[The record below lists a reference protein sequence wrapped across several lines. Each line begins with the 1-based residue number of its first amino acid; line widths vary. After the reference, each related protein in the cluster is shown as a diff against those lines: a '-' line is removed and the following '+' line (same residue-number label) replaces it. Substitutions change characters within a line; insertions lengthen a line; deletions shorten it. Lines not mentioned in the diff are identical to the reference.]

1 MAWIHAQQ
9 ALDVLDLATTPN
21 VTVTTREDMPH
32 EGNVTYAV
40 RGHVF
45 DVRTHEL
52 ALALSLNGANRT
64 LNLSVNTMP
73 GAIGTFETNVT
84 LSRQVNE
91 ITVSATDPNRRW
103 SPDYGGENRTVGRD
117 VLRLDGDLLPDTYEE
132 QVTGTDPLSP
142 DSNASQTSFNES
154 GNNITDGAEDFDN
167 DGETAAQ
174 AYWFDLDPLDNDTDG
189 DRLQD
194 GFELQFQALD
204 PLDTDSDN
212 DTVRDPAEDLD
223 NDSLSNRREQTAG
236 TNPVEND
243 TDGDTLNDSAELANE
258 TDPLSPDTD
267 SDGLRD
273 PDEYEVG
280 TDPTDPDTDGDGVLD
295 SDETFATETTD
306 EETGVTVNVTG
317 EGNVAGAVS
326 VNTSSRTILE
336 TASVQNVSASGAY
349 DFETTANFSTA
360 TISLPY
366 NDSRVSAENETT
378 LGAYRYNETLQTFV
392 AVTNS
397 TVDTRND
404 TVTAETPHFSTYTV
418 LSTET
423 WESRFDR
430 ALPDKWSNTDNFS
443 TLDGWEEDGNVS
455 TATVDRAGVAT
466 SDAASEESAAVVGS
480 LTREQTERN
489 WSKPSETESETT
501 TTSEG
506 SETTTTVTA
515 TTTETVSGYEYCEQ
529 SGPESNWGCEPTEE
543 PSETTE
549 EEVSNPDPKVDS
561 DGDGTYDRYDDCP
574 ATPGENNGCPQHSDN
589 DGIKDYN
596 DECDNKEGY
605 GDGCPTHSDAD
616 EVSDFHDECPNTPGV
631 RENGCAKNT
640 DGDDYNDFFDDCPD
654 EPGTLSNG
662 CPTDDD
668 GDNTRN
674 YYDDCPQFPGWKPN
688 GCPRESSLE
697 RTVTLRDAET
707 VTLGVVA
714 KANAI
719 SHRSV
724 AELVVIG
731 PDGERTRVYG
741 EDNTYASTESV
752 RESQLGAEAVL
763 PGGGG
768 DAHGDFEAVEHD
780 LSEYAGEQVTI
791 KIETVG
797 RATFEIDA
805 LKLGYDTDGD
815 TLYDAVER
823 GTCGLR
829 DGRGQCLDT
838 DPRLADTDG
847 DGLSDSYEVGERQQV
862 HGREYHVLVSNPTE
876 RDTDHDGLS
885 DAQELR
891 GFDTAVTQSPDAS
904 RKYLNGESPS
914 DKAEHLTTE
923 WTNSNPFA
931 YDSDNDGLSDREEW
945 LHKTDPTNPDSDGDG
960 LLDGRERAVGEDP
973 TLHDYRPPDIRL
985 ARYGYLANYSEMEI
999 EYILEY
1005 LLFDPSG
1012 VEHTAVEKN
1021 GKTRY
1026 QSSPNAVFSR
1036 HDGSFSV
1043 SGVSAVSDE
1052 LAGAT
1057 VEVTATDSHGNRK
1070 KTVGIRKANA
1080 VGRLAGKLDADTM
1093 YATGAAEKLGA
1104 LSGFSAGMGG
1114 TIKSLL
1120 GLVNDPL
1127 GFVKGLTGLIDL
1139 LDESGLLGMF
1149 LDAMVSSLQD
1159 KQKTNNPYAEG
1170 SALYDEY
1177 RNSWYAG
1184 YTVAFITKAIAGAQA
1199 TKVVKSSTYAQKVSN
1214 FAKSTRAGKAAMR
1227 VKAPYDRGKARAAT
1241 GLARATDRASGP
1253 LLRRAKSAG
1262 ATYRLWRLQ
1271 REGEVDTSDL
1281 SDIERDRVVRYLAR
1295 HGEDGA
1301 EDLREMDDVAI
1312 QRMFRKTCSSG
1323 GIGSFGRAGGGC
1335 TPLSD
1340 EELRDYAVQLE
1351 TQMSGLV
1358 RSTRRL
1364 TTRM

>member
-1 MAWIHAQQ
+1 M
-9 ALDVLDLATTPN
+9 
-21 VTVTTREDMPH
+21 
-32 EGNVTYAV
+32 
-40 RGHVF
+40 
-45 DVRTHEL
+45 
-52 ALALSLNGANRT
+52 
-64 LNLSVNTMP
+64 
-73 GAIGTFETNVT
+73 
-84 LSRQVNE
+84 
-91 ITVSATDPNRRW
+91 
-103 SPDYGGENRTVGRD
+103 
-117 VLRLDGDLLPDTYEE
+117 
-132 QVTGTDPLSP
+132 
-142 DSNASQTSFNES
+142 
-154 GNNITDGAEDFDN
+154 
-167 DGETAAQ
+167 
-174 AYWFDLDPLDNDTDG
+174 
-189 DRLQD
+189 
-194 GFELQFQALD
+194 
-204 PLDTDSDN
+204 
-212 DTVRDPAEDLD
+212 
-223 NDSLSNRREQTAG
+223 
-236 TNPVEND
+236 
-243 TDGDTLNDSAELANE
+243 
-258 TDPLSPDTD
+258 
-267 SDGLRD
+267 
-273 PDEYEVG
+273 
-280 TDPTDPDTDGDGVLD
+280 
-295 SDETFATETTD
+295 
-306 EETGVTVNVTG
+306 
-317 EGNVAGAVS
+317 
-326 VNTSSRTILE
+326 
-336 TASVQNVSASGAY
+336 
-349 DFETTANFSTA
+349 
-360 TISLPY
+360 
-366 NDSRVSAENETT
+366 
-378 LGAYRYNETLQTFV
+378 
-392 AVTNS
+392 
-397 TVDTRND
+397 
-404 TVTAETPHFSTYTV
+404 
-418 LSTET
+418 
-423 WESRFDR
+423 
-430 ALPDKWSNTDNFS
+430 
-443 TLDGWEEDGNVS
+443 
-455 TATVDRAGVAT
+455 
-466 SDAASEESAAVVGS
+466 
-480 LTREQTERN
+480 
-489 WSKPSETESETT
+489 
-501 TTSEG
+501 
-506 SETTTTVTA
+506 
-515 TTTETVSGYEYCEQ
+515 
-529 SGPESNWGCEPTEE
+529 
-543 PSETTE
+543 
-549 EEVSNPDPKVDS
+549 
-561 DGDGTYDRYDDCP
+561 
-574 ATPGENNGCPQHSDN
+574 
-589 DGIKDYN
+589 
-596 DECDNKEGY
+596 
-605 GDGCPTHSDAD
+605 
-616 EVSDFHDECPNTPGV
+616 
-631 RENGCAKNT
+631 
-640 DGDDYNDFFDDCPD
+640 
-654 EPGTLSNG
+654 
-662 CPTDDD
+662 
-668 GDNTRN
+668 
-674 YYDDCPQFPGWKPN
+674 
-688 GCPRESSLE
+688 
-697 RTVTLRDAET
+697 
-707 VTLGVVA
+707 
-714 KANAI
+714 
-719 SHRSV
+719 
-724 AELVVIG
+724 VIG

-862 HGREYHVLVSNPTE
+862 HGRVYNRLRSNPTV

-891 GFDTAVTQSPDAS
+891 GFDTAVTRSPDAS

-945 LHKTDPTNPDSDGDG
+945 LHKTDPNNPDSDGDG

-973 TLHDYRPPDIRL
+973 TLYDYRPPDIRL

-1026 QSSPNAVFSR
+1026 RASPNAVFSR

-1043 SGVSAVSDE
+1043 SGVSAVADE

-1199 TKVVKSSTYAQKVSN
+1199 TKVIKSSTYAQKVSN

-1227 VKAPYDRGKARAAT
+1227 VKAPYDRGKARVAT
-1241 GLARATDRASGP
+1241 GLARATERASGP

-1262 ATYRLWRLQ
+1262 AAYRLWRLQ

-1295 HGEDGA
+1295 HGADGA
-1301 EDLREMDDVAI
+1301 EDLRRMDDAD
-1312 QRMFRKTCSSG
+1312 FEAL
-1323 GIGSFGRAGGGC
+1323 FGRLCGSGLGTQRFAGGGC
-1335 TPLSD
+1335 TELSD
-1340 EELRDYAVQLE
+1340 RKQRAYSDAVTETDVDPSEFGARLDTTDVKDANARLAFAQTSRYGVRMASDLDDEALNQFVKLDTESQRLLVQAWRSESMDVSTADVDYVLKRMGSLDYYGERNLVQLVATTGGDGISLLRGFDDASEVQEFLTFTVDKSGYDVPSDLEDDVRNSLATSYGYNHISAEYTGRVTDDIRVLDGDERIEGVPEVLYGDPNGITNLPATPTLAYNRIKGSTYELRFARNKLRPKLDSGDTLRLDYTPDLDFSRLSDAQLEDIAKKVYGSKNDVEEVRDDLGLDSSNNKDPEFDGFKIDSDGGDVYYEAKNVKTLREEELKKKATFMFALDKLSSDVDDVRMVLYSGNEEATQQIATKIDKDWFTVRTYTVQLRPSSDRNSALSAAVVE
-1351 TQMSGLV
+1351 PKEISNELKEPVTI
-1358 RSTRRL
+1358 
-1364 TTRM
+1364 